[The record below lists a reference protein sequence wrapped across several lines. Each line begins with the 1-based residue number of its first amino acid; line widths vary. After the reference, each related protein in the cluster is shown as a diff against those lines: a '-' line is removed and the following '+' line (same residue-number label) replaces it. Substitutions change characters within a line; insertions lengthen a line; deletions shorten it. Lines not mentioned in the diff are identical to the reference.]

1 MHRAF
6 AVAKRVRSETDIA
19 RHPVSVSS
27 VAADLASRVFGELAR
42 ATVLIIGAGEMAELA
57 VRHLI
62 SDGASDIRVLNRT
75 HERAVQLAFDLG
87 AKPARFE
94 DLRGQLLLADIV
106 ISSTGSPEP
115 IIGRKLIAE
124 VMRER
129 KQRPLFVVDIAV
141 PRDVEKEVGSL
152 SNVYLFDVDDLEH
165 VVAENLKERR
175 REARQAERII
185 GEELASFEGWLR
197 TQDAVPVI
205 KQLRERCAQVALAEA
220 QRTAQLLRLED
231 GKQRDALDAMANAIV
246 NKILHDPTMELKRHA
261 LAADGAFLARATRR
275 LFRLEGDEAAREG
288 AADGPEGEP
297 GAEQPPSEEQV
308 HK

>member
-1 MHRAF
+1 
-6 AVAKRVRSETDIA
+6 
-19 RHPVSVSS
+19 
-27 VAADLASRVFGELAR
+27 
-42 ATVLIIGAGEMAELA
+42 MAELA

-62 SDGASDIRVLNRT
+62 SDGATDIRVLNRT

-87 AKPARFE
+87 AKPARFD
-94 DLRGQLLLADIV
+94 DLRGQLLLADVV
-106 ISSTGSPEP
+106 ISSTGSPQP
-115 IIGRKLIAE
+115 IIGRKLVAE

-129 KQRPLFVVDIAV
+129 KQRPLFIVDIAV

-152 SNVYLFDVDDLEH
+152 SNVYLFDVDDLEQ

-185 GEELASFEGWLR
+185 EEELASFESWLR

-220 QRTAQLLRLED
+220 QRTAQLLHMED
-231 GKQRDALDAMANAIV
+231 GKQREALDAMANAIV
-246 NKILHDPTMELKRHA
+246 NKILHDPTMELKRQA
-261 LAADGAFLARATRR
+261 QAADGAFLAHATRR
-275 LFRLEGDEAAREG
+275 LFRLEVDGAAQEAARAPTE
-288 AADGPEGEP
+288 DEP
-297 GAEQPPSEEQV
+297 GAEPSSGEEHV